1 MRNKIIDSE
10 NKYLRITVWA
20 LSSLFWFLV
29 LPITILISILI
40 YGIPETYKAVVEL
53 PQSIKNSFYLYY
65 YGRKEWYE
73 KQWEYFNK

>member
-1 MRNKIIDSE
+1 MRNKIADSD
-10 NKYLRITVWA
+10 NKYLRVTFWV

-40 YGIPETYKAVVEL
+40 YGIPETYKAIIEL
-53 PQSIKNSFYLYY
+53 PQSIKNHFYLYY

-73 KQWEYFNK
+73 KQWSYFIK